1 MAVSELRAVIAGGG
15 TGGHLFP
22 GIAVARELEKRAEK
36 PEILFVVGKRPLEAE
51 ILSRYGYPSRS
62 LDVEGLKGGSI
73 IKKMKVIF
81 GLPGSLSQASDVIRR
96 LKPHFVLGVGGYSSG
111 PVCLAARMMKVPS
124 AVHEQNSYPGLTNRL
139 LARVVDCCF
148 VSFEES
154 ARFLKCPRI
163 VITGNPVR
171 EEFLEGSGRP
181 DSLTI
186 ENQKDMNQSFTLLV
200 VGGSQGAIAVNEA
213 VIEAV
218 KILKGKGRIIRV
230 IHQTGKNDLERI
242 SSSYKGFNADAEVS
256 AFIYDMAAAYRKADL
271 VVGRAG
277 ATTIFELA
285 ATGKP
290 SILVPYPF
298 AANNHQESNAR
309 SLVKAGAAEMILQRD
324 LSGELLCD
332 LIMKY
337 MTGRDLLSS
346 MSRAALGIARPYA
359 AGAIADGLMEMA
371 HL

>member
-81 GLPGSLSQASDVIRR
+81 SLPTSLSQASDVIRR

-139 LARVVDCCF
+139 LARAVDCCF

-171 EEFLEGSGRP
+171 EEFLEGTGRP
-181 DSLTI
+181 DSL
-186 ENQKDMNQSFTLLV
+186 NQSFTLLV

-213 VIEAV
+213 VVEAV

-230 IHQTGKNDLERI
+230 IHQTGKKDLERI
-242 SSSYKGFNADAEVS
+242 SSSYRGFDAEAEVS
-256 AFIYDMAAAYRKADL
+256 AFIYDMAAAYRRADL

-285 ATGKP
+285 ATGRP
-290 SILVPYPF
+290 SILIPYPF

-332 LIMKY
+332 LIIKY
-337 MTGRDLLSS
+337 MTDRELLSG
-346 MSRAALGIARPYA
+346 MSRAALGIARPDA
-359 AGAIADGLMEMA
+359 AGAIAEGLMEMA